1 MSNIEVR
8 LPLVDGSLYD
18 LHTYGESCR
27 LAVETLFTNDCSPPP
42 RHMVIE
48 VKTKSGKKV
57 QVYIPYDH
65 ESLSTVRIDGQD
77 V

>member
-1 MSNIEVR
+1 MSNIEIS
-8 LPLVDGSLYD
+8 LPLVDGGYYE
-18 LHTYGESCR
+18 LHTYGESCK
-27 LAVETLFTNDCSPPP
+27 LAVQTLFTDDCSPPP

-48 VKTKSGKKV
+48 VKTESGKTV

-65 ESLSTVRIDGQD
+65 KYLASVKIDGQD